1 MQKILF
7 EKGIINELF
16 KEERLEIEQPEE
28 EITKIL
34 SEAYSAKKENI
45 FLTNSGT
52 NAVFSAIETLT
63 QIKRKEG
70 KTLNLQLGWLYLDS
84 IDIIK
89 KEVTKV
95 FFTSIFIKKNNLK
108 IGWQKTIKKLPILS
122 PKR

>member
-1 MQKILF
+1 MYVFNFAKKPRKTNSGKKIIQNIGAIISSRNAEKILF
-7 EKGIINELF
+7 DKGIINELF
-16 KEERLEIEQPEE
+16 KEERLEIEKPEE

-70 KTLNLQLGWLYLDS
+70 KT
-84 IDIIK
+84 
-89 KEVTKV
+89 
-95 FFTSIFIKKNNLK
+95 
-108 IGWQKTIKKLPILS
+108 
-122 PKR
+122 